1 MARRPTSATKRPT
14 SKGFMAEGLD
24 DVARRVSEVLHGEE
38 AEFALIG
45 GLAVLSS
52 CNASLHG

>member
-1 MARRPTSATKRPT
+1 
-14 SKGFMAEGLD
+14 MAEGLD